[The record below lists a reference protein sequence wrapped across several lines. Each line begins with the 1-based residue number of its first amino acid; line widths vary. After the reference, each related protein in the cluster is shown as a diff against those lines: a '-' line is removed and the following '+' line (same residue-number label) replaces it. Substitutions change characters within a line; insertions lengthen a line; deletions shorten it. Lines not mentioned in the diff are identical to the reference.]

1 MTIVKAQGLEHE
13 LKQTKDLVDSL
24 KQKQA
29 EWNAR
34 SAQLLSKHNVS
45 GGKDDHWM
53 VVTFV

>member
-1 MTIVKAQGLEHE
+1 VKAQGLEHE

-45 GGKDDHWM
+45 GGKGDHWM